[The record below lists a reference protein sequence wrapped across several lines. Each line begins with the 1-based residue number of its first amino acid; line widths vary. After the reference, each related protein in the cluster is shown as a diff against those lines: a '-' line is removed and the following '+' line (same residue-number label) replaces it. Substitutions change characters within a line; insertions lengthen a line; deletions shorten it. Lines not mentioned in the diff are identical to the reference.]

1 MTTAPATLMAAE
13 FGIRQLHA
21 RCADAVWRKDA
32 SAFADCFAEHG
43 VWKVA
48 GLRLAGREAVAEG
61 FAGLTAMNQRILM
74 RFATPIV
81 SIDAEGVSARTHVV
95 EHVKR
100 NDGSGMTSIGIYF
113 ERFVEVGGAWQFTW
127 RHFDFCYFGPPDLS
141 AELYAFVDRGPPPG
155 LPDADAATAGMQAP

>member
-1 MTTAPATLMAAE
+1 MAHSTSALMAAE

-32 SAFADCFAEHG
+32 AAFAACFAEDG

-48 GLRLAGREAVAEG
+48 GLRFAGRAAVAEG
-61 FAGLTAMNQRILM
+61 LTLLTAMNQRILM

-81 SIDAEGVSARTHVV
+81 SLDAGGASARTHVV
-95 EHVKR
+95 EQVKR
-100 NDGSGMTSIGIYF
+100 NDGAGMTSIGIYF
-113 ERFVEVGGAWQFTW
+113 ERFVEAGDEWLFAW

-141 AELYAFVDRGPPPG
+141 AELYAFVDRGAPPA
-155 LPDADAATAGMQAP
+155 LPDGDAPTAGMQAP